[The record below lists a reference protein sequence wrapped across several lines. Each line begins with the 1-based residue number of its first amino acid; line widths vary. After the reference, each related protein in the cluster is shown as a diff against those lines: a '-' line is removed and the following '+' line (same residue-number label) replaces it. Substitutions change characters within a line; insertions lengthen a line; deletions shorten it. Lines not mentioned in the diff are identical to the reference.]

1 MFFTRTNKLWYNL
14 FSNPV
19 RGESMSKKR
28 ILVVEDEDNM
38 RLLITEELEESG
50 YEVDEARNGQEAL
63 EKFRSKDYD
72 LVTVDIEMPGMNGL
86 EVAGKIREMKKDA
99 KIIIL
104 TAYSHYKSDLASWA
118 ADAYVVKSSDL
129 TELKDTI
136 AKIINM

>member
-1 MFFTRTNKLWYNL
+1 
-14 FSNPV
+14 
-19 RGESMSKKR
+19 MSKKR

-38 RLLITEELEESG
+38 RLLIKEELEESG
-50 YEVDEARNGQEAL
+50 YVVDEAKNGGEAIKKFK
-63 EKFRSKDYD
+63 EKEYD

-86 EVAGKIREMKKDA
+86 EVAGKIREIKKDA

-118 ADAYVVKSSDL
+118 ANAYVVKTSDL

-136 AKIINM
+136 SKLINS

>member
-1 MFFTRTNKLWYNL
+1 
-14 FSNPV
+14 
-19 RGESMSKKR
+19 MSKKR

-63 EKFRSKDYD
+63 EKFRSKEYD

>member
-1 MFFTRTNKLWYNL
+1 
-14 FSNPV
+14 
-19 RGESMSKKR
+19 MSKRR
-28 ILVVEDEDNM
+28 ILVIEDEENM
-38 RLLITEELEESG
+38 RLLIKEELEDSG
-50 YEVDEARNGQEAL
+50 YEVVEAKSGEEGLA
-63 EKFRSKDYD
+63 KFKEETFD

-136 AKIINM
+136 SKIISK

>member
-1 MFFTRTNKLWYNL
+1 
-14 FSNPV
+14 
-19 RGESMSKKR
+19 MSKKR

>member
-1 MFFTRTNKLWYNL
+1 MD
-14 FSNPV
+14 
-19 RGESMSKKR
+19 KKK

-38 RLLITEELEESG
+38 RLLITEELVDSG
-50 YEVDEARNGQEAL
+50 YDVDEAANGEEAL
-63 EKFRSKDYD
+63 KKFREKDYA

-86 EVAGKIREMKKDA
+86 ELAGKLREMKKDV

-104 TAYSHYKSDLASWA
+104 TAYSHYRSDLASWA

>member
-1 MFFTRTNKLWYNL
+1 
-14 FSNPV
+14 
-19 RGESMSKKR
+19 MSKKK

-50 YEVDEARNGQEAL
+50 YDVDEARNREEAL
-63 EKFRSKDYD
+63 KKFREKEYD

-86 EVAGKIREMKKDA
+86 EVAGKIREIKKDA

-118 ADAYVVKSSDL
+118 ADAYIVKSSDL